1 MLLIQTQLTN
11 NSSKSLALLS
21 MMSSDALSSL
31 ALDLKAQVGAGLLS
45 DSIASEKI
53 NLIAG
58 IILDREC
65 TKVLSEGC
73 TDMLCN

>member
-1 MLLIQTQLTN
+1 MMSTDALN
-11 NSSKSLALLS
+11 SLAINLR
-21 MMSSDALSSL
+21 
-31 ALDLKAQVGAGLLS
+31 AQVGAGLLS
-45 DSIASEKI
+45 DTIASEKI

-73 TDMLCN
+73 TDMLCS